1 MGTVDSAAGRAAE
14 PPAIDVGRL
23 VAVPAAATLAV
34 TVARVVGE
42 LQGWSPAL
50 FSRAAGG
57 GGAVVGISWLI
68 PIFGAWFGWSLA
80 RRGAWPAGVGRAI
93 GFTVAGVAAV
103 PVAGVLAARA
113 GLGQE
118 ELRTLYVYAV
128 ASLAGVAL
136 ALWAW
141 PLLGRVLVAYALAA
155 RVPVAL
161 VMLVA
166 MLRNWGTHYDV
177 APPNFPAM
185 SVWAKWLN
193 IGLLPQLT
201 VWIWFTV
208 AIGMLFGL
216 VAGALGRRRGAA
228 A

>member
-1 MGTVDSAAGRAAE
+1 MGSVESAAGRAAA
-14 PPAIDVGRL
+14 PSPIDVGRL

-34 TVARVVGE
+34 TVVRLVGE
-42 LQGWSPAL
+42 LQGWSSTL

-57 GGAVVGISWLI
+57 GLAVVGISWLI
-68 PIFGAWFGWSLA
+68 PVFGAWFGWSLA
-80 RRGAWPAGVGRAI
+80 RRGARPAGVGRAI
-93 GFTVAGVAAV
+93 GFTVAALAAV
-103 PVAGVLAARA
+103 PVAGLLAARG

-118 ELRTLYVYAV
+118 DLRMLYVFAA

-136 ALWAW
+136 ALRAW
-141 PLLGRVLVAYALAA
+141 PLLGRVLLAYGLAA
-155 RVPVAL
+155 RLPVAL
-161 VMLVA
+161 VMLAA
-166 MLRNWGTHYDV
+166 MLGNWGTHYDV
-177 APPNFPAM
+177 EPPGLPAL
-185 SVWAKWLN
+185 SVWAKWLA

-201 VWIWFTV
+201 IWIWFTV